1 VHKLAIGSLGR
12 QPVPSRP
19 VLPSLVYLLLRG
31 ILRVPAA
38 TCDEQA
44 KDVEILVLRHQ
55 LRVLRRKVGRPPL
68 RSWDRV
74 FLAAASRTLPRD
86 RWTSFFVTP
95 QTLLRWHRELVRRKW
110 TYGPA
115 GRPGRPPLDPEVRD
129 LILRLGRENPR
140 WGYLRIQGELAKLG
154 IDVSATAIRILLRR
168 HGLGPAPRGSG
179 PSWSQF
185 LRTQAQ
191 GVLACDFFTVE
202 TARLKTLYVLFFIE
216 HGTRRVHITGVTAS
230 PNSAWVTQQARNL
243 VMSQDE
249 DLPFRLLIRDR
260 DAKFTRSFDEVF
272 RVEGRRVLR
281 TPIRA
286 PKANA
291 FAERW
296 VRTVRHECLDW
307 TLILGRRHLDRV
319 LKEFVDH
326 YNRERPHRGLELD
339 TPERKRDPASGTRE
353 KVRRRD
359 LKGARTPI
367 RLATRPSVRSRPR
380 GPVDPVRAAPEPVRT
395 LRWHGHS

>member
-1 VHKLAIGSLGR
+1 
-12 QPVPSRP
+12 
-19 VLPSLVYLLLRG
+19 VLLFLVYLFLRG

-38 TCDEQA
+38 ASDEQA

-55 LRVLRRKVGRPPL
+55 VKVLRRKVGRPPL
-68 RSWDRV
+68 RPWDRV
-74 FLAAASRTLPRD
+74 LLAAASRALPRD

-154 IDVSATAIRILLRR
+154 IAMSATAIRILLRR
-168 HGLGPAPRGSG
+168 HGLGPSPRGSG

-185 LRTQAQ
+185 LRAQAQ
-191 GVLACDFFTVE
+191 GILACDFFTVE
-202 TARLKTLYVLFFIE
+202 TAVLQTLYVLFFIE
-216 HGTRRVHITGVTAS
+216 LGTRRVHIAGATAS

-243 VMSQDE
+243 VMSQDDE
-249 DLPFRLLIRDR
+249 LPFRLLIRDR

-272 RVEGRRVLR
+272 RVEGLRVLR

-296 VRTVRHECLDW
+296 VRTARHECLDW
-307 TLILGRRHLDRV
+307 TLILGRRHLERV
-319 LKEFVDH
+319 PKEFVDH
-326 YNRERPHRGLELD
+326 YNWERPHRGLELD
-339 TPERKRDPASGTRE
+339 TPERKLDPAPGTGE

-359 LKGARTPI
+359 RLGGLIHEYYRT
-367 RLATRPSVRSRPR
+367 
-380 GPVDPVRAAPEPVRT
+380 AA
-395 LRWHGHS
+395 